1 MRAAKINNVV
11 LAIVAAM
18 FFVLAFSLPAA
29 AQSFGGG
36 SSSSLY
42 NASGAGIFQSSAGAQ
57 QGSTGAQAASSAAAL
72 QAATTGVGTLKVTGP
87 AYVATAQE
95 QTTVNQNMNDIVFL
109 SLLAGIFAVGV
120 LYLLWR
126 QIKNSY

>member
-11 LAIVAAM
+11 LAIIVAV
-18 FFVLAFSLPAA
+18 FFILAFSLPAA

-36 SSSSLY
+36 SSANLY

-87 AYVATAQE
+87 AYVATTQAE
-95 QTTVNQNMNDIVFL
+95 MTENQNMNEILAL
-109 SLLAGIFAVGV
+109 SLFAGIFAVGV

-126 QIKNSY
+126 QIRNSY